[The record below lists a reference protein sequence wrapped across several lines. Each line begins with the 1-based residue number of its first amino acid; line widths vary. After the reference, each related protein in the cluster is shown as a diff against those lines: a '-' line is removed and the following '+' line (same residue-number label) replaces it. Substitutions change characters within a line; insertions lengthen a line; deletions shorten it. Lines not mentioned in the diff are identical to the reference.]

1 VKRYIN
7 GKLYEITKEEHE
19 AQKNLFKGFTRKTKA
34 SDSEQRIKDLEDTIK
49 ELSEKLAELQK

>member
-1 VKRYIN
+1 MN

-49 ELSEKLAELQK
+49 ELSEKLAQLQK